1 MLFMTERKITLRLG
15 TNKTELENYII
26 LLPCLFQCFETAT
39 KTATT
44 SMFKIQHMPQ
54 MFLQWLFTSGVKLY
68 CSIARFIT
76 PASSPQKEM
85 YIPERLRITAHPLL
99 LKNSA

>member
-1 MLFMTERKITLRLG
+1 
-15 TNKTELENYII
+15 
-26 LLPCLFQCFETAT
+26 
-39 KTATT
+39 
-44 SMFKIQHMPQ
+44 MFKIQHMPQ

-85 YIPERLRITAHPLL
+85 YIPERSRITAHPLL
-99 LKNSA
+99 LKNSLTKQIKSSAAMQ